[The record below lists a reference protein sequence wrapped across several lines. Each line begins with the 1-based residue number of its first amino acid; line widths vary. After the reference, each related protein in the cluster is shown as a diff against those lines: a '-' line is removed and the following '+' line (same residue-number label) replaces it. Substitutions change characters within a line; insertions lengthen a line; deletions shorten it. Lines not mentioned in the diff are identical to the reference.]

1 MQKLALK
8 LPGDYEI
15 QPPPGFKFAGGTIGD
30 ILSALLP
37 YIYVLAGLIL
47 FIYLIIGG
55 FGLLT
60 SGGDPKAVES
70 AKGKITNA
78 VVGFIIIFIS
88 YWLVQILEIVFGV
101 EILGLP

>member
-1 MQKLALK
+1 MKKLALTF
-8 LPGDYEI
+8 PGGETI
-15 QPPPGFKFAGGTIGD
+15 EPPTGFEFTGGDIGD
-30 ILSALLP
+30 VISALLP
-37 YIYVLAGLIL
+37 SVYILAGLLL

-78 VVGFIIIFIS
+78 VVGFIIIFVS
-88 YWLVQILEIVFGV
+88 YWLVQILEIIFGI
-101 EILGLP
+101 EIGV

>member
-1 MQKLALK
+1 MKKLALK

-15 QPPPGFKFAGGTIGD
+15 QPPPDFKFPGGTIGD

-47 FIYLIIGG
+47 FVYLIIGG

-60 SGGDPKAVES
+60 SAGDPKAVES
-70 AKGKITNA
+70 AKGKITSA
-78 VVGFIIIFIS
+78 IIGFIIIFIS
-88 YWLVQILEIVFGV
+88 YWLVQILEIVFGI
-101 EILGLP
+101 EILGIP